1 MTVNIKD
8 MVAPGKQVTF
18 LRYQNGELWYETQCG
33 FEFPVPVS
41 DTGSAA
47 FEAQDRAMLFM
58 RWINRHIRMLVEAR
72 TSAPTGSLEEL
83 CQKEGKV

>member
-1 MTVNIKD
+1 MNRIVTEKDIKD
-8 MVAPGKQVTF
+8 MVTPGKQVTF
-18 LRYQNGELWYETQCG
+18 LRYQNGELWYVTQCG

-58 RWINRHIRMLVEAR
+58 RWINRHIRMLMAAR
-72 TSAPTGSLEEL
+72 TNTETATQEIS
-83 CQKEGKV
+83 